1 MFRCAQHDNFI
12 GLDVSTALCSAQH
25 DINTHRAPTLGH
37 AGLPLYV
44 ILVLDTRIQV
54 KHKKLLSVA
63 KHPGLIYTFS
73 PENIPRFRFSL
84 FCAFLWCGRAG
95 R

>member
-1 MFRCAQHDNFI
+1 MLNE
-12 GLDVSTALCSAQH
+12 
-25 DINTHRAPTLGH
+25 
-37 AGLPLYV
+37 
-44 ILVLDTRIQV
+44 V
-54 KHKKLLSVA
+54 KHLNLISLQSLFDMLRVTQCGRAGHINMPTTEVVKQFTDGIKRPAFVMLSVA

-84 FCAFLWCGRAG
+84 FCAFLWCGREG